1 MSLSLVIMAAGL
13 GTRFGGPK
21 QLTAVGPSGETLLDY
36 AVYDAARAGFE
47 RVVVVVRRELEH
59 ALRAHADAWFASRMS
74 VHFVE
79 QRLDDLPHADRA
91 PAERAKPWGTGQAVL
106 AVRRAVD
113 GAFAV
118 CNADDFYGAGAY
130 RALAAHLA
138 APGDAHALVGYRLD
152 GTLSAHGGVA
162 RAVCECAADGTLERI
177 VEVGDLRRANGGIV
191 GRTPETGRVFTGAE
205 VVSMNL
211 WGFRPPVL
219 AVLADQFAS
228 FLAARGREPDAEFLL
243 STAVNEQVAAGWCA
257 LQVLPARDRW
267 FGLTFAADLK
277 TTRAAVADL
286 VRAGAYPDDLRT
298 GFARL

>member
-36 AVYDAARAGFE
+36 AVFDALRAGFE
-47 RVVVVVRRELEH
+47 RVVLVVRPEVDR
-59 ALRAHADAWFASRMS
+59 ALRARAGEWFPRVATL
-74 VHFVE
+74 FVE
-79 QRLDDLPHADRA
+79 QRLDDLPPGHR
-91 PAERAKPWGTGQAVL
+91 PPSGRPKPWGTGHAVL
-106 AVRRAVD
+106 AVRGAID
-113 GAFAV
+113 GPFAV